1 MVDRSPRC
9 RRGAVVIHAGTLL
22 AIGYLLRCAVDV
34 WREWPAGAN
43 VRTIAHCHDCRLP
56 ARRSFY
62 ERTDAEIDTEAR
74 RIHEM
79 LAEGR

>member
-1 MVDRSPRC
+1 M
-9 RRGAVVIHAGTLL
+9 IHTAALL
-22 AIGYLLRCAVDV
+22 AIGFLLRCAVDA
-34 WREWPAGAN
+34 WREWLA
-43 VRTIAHCHDCRLP
+43 RHDAHQYISAHTAICSPCRIP

-79 LAEGR
+79 LAEKS